1 MSSSTA
7 ARSLCCAR
15 CERSISAPTNPAVNT
30 LVQRPT
36 RARSAALCALFA
48 LLALP
53 ASVRAQSANGWAL
66 DRYEPASAG
75 DPFFVA
81 EHPWYSRTR
90 RFSLGTTVDFTR
102 NPLVL
107 RAPMSQPQVVIDNM
121 VLLHVH
127 AAVALFDRVAI
138 TASLPVS
145 LTQTAGPSSGSAAA
159 SGLSAYAAGPA
170 LGDPRLGARVRIFG
184 QSDESYFSLHVG
196 GQLFFGVIP
205 WSGDE
210 HWVTDE
216 AMRGRAY
223 LTGAG
228 RVGPMRYSLSAGY
241 HFRRP
246 AQLARQVI
254 DGDVFVT
261 AGLAL
266 VALDGK
272 LHVGPEFWANIV
284 PASFGVANVDPTVNA
299 EATLGINYVLA
310 NALSLGIAGGPGLAS
325 SAGSPTFRGLV
336 RVAYTPF
343 SAETAPAPRDDDR
356 DGVPDDDDQC
366 PGEASGERSD
376 PARRGCPAP
385 RLDRDGD
392 GVLDDQDLCPE
403 EEPSSMRDRARTG
416 CNLPDQDHDGV
427 ADHDDQCVDQPRGE
441 HEDGA
446 RAGCPDGDEDGDGVR
461 NGEDQ
466 CRDAAQGAVADPARV
481 GCAAPDSDG
490 DTVQDPVDRCVDR
503 PGIPQPNTDE
513 HGCPTALVGFDG
525 RALIV
530 TGPVDF
536 VANRDT
542 LTAASN
548 ATLDAVAAAINA
560 LPERVR
566 VIDVQ
571 AHEADNVPRDRA
583 VNLTQ
588 RRADAVRA
596 YLAAHGVTANRL
608 QSHGMGASA
617 PRVDPQGLRGAAL
630 TRARGQNR
638 RVEFVVIDP
647 APAAR

>member
-1 MSSSTA
+1 MNTPVQRPLR
-7 ARSLCCAR
+7 ARSL
-15 CERSISAPTNPAVNT
+15 
-30 LVQRPT
+30 
-36 RARSAALCALFA
+36 ALSA
-48 LLALP
+48 LLTLTALP
-53 ASVRAQSANGWAL
+53 AAARAQSADGWAL
-66 DRYEPASAG
+66 DRYEPATAG

-81 EHPWYSRTR
+81 EHPWYNRTR
-90 RFSLGTTVDFTR
+90 LFSAGITADFAR

-107 RAPMSQPQVVIDNM
+107 RGPMTQPRVVIDNM
-121 VLLHVH
+121 VVLHAH
-127 AAVALFDRVAI
+127 AAIALFDRVAI
-138 TASLPVS
+138 SVSLPFS
-145 LTQTAGPSSGSAAA
+145 LLQTAGASSGTTSAT
-159 SGLSAYAAGPA
+159 GLSAYTAGAAI
-170 LGDPRLGARVRIFG
+170 GDPRLGARVRIFG
-184 QSDESYFSLHVG
+184 QSDESYFSLHAG

-246 AQLARQVI
+246 AQRAQQVI

-284 PASFGVANVDPTVNA
+284 PSSFGVANVDPTINA

-310 NALSLGIAGGPGLAS
+310 NVLSLGIAGGPGLAS
-325 SAGSPTFRGLV
+325 SAGSPTFRGLL

-356 DGVPDDDDQC
+356 DGVPNDDDQC
-366 PGEASGERSD
+366 PSEASGERSD

-385 RLDRDGD
+385 RTDRDGD
-392 GVLDDQDLCPE
+392 GVFDDRDLCPD
-403 EEPSSMRDRARTG
+403 EEPSSMRDRAREG

-427 ADHDDQCVDQPRGE
+427 ADRDDQCVDQPRGE
-441 HEDGA
+441 HEDAA
-446 RAGCPDGDEDGDGVR
+446 RAGCPDGDDDGDGVR

-466 CRDAAQGAVADPARV
+466 CRAVAQGPVPDPARA
-481 GCAAPDSDG
+481 GCEAPDSDG
-490 DTVQDPVDRCVDR
+490 DTVRDPVDRCADR
-503 PGIPQPNTDE
+503 PGIPQPNSDQ
-513 HGCPTALVGFDG
+513 HGCPTALVAFDG

-530 TGPVDF
+530 SGPIVF
-536 VANRDT
+536 AGNRDA
-542 LTAASN
+542 LSPASN

-571 AHEADNVPRDRA
+571 AHEADNVPADRA
-583 VNLTQ
+583 VNSTQ

-596 YLAAHGVTANRL
+596 YLAAHGVTATRL

-617 PRVDPQGLRGAAL
+617 PRTNPQGLRGAAL
-630 TRARGQNR
+630 AQARAQNR
-638 RVEFVVIDP
+638 RVEFIVIDP